1 MAMSVKPKNAMSPRH
16 ILSPQSRA
24 ALFDPPTDPA
34 AIVRYYTFSTEDLA
48 LIRERRR
55 AANRL
60 GFAVH
65 LAYLR
70 FPGRVIEVDETPP
83 PDILAFVATQLGD
96 DAKAFADYARR
107 QQTRRAHLG
116 ELQAYLGVR
125 FFRRDDIRAVIQ
137 VAVEQATGSDRGD
150 TIVSAILEY
159 LRERRILLP
168 AALALE
174 KIALASRALA
184 RKRAYKNLIEGLS
197 PETSAGLEAL
207 VVVGDDNDRTPLAW
221 LREWPEAPSQKNLT
235 SLVERLQLVRKLGVG
250 SDREKRIHRARY
262 AAIAREIAILVP
274 RDISRFDTLRRL
286 ATLVVFA
293 REIEAVLTDAT
304 LAMFDKMLGAVFR
317 RADYAH
323 KNNVVDRAKTLDV
336 SVRALLG
343 MAKAMLAAKEK
354 GEDQIAAVERS
365 LGWERLRT
373 LVSEAEAAVAD
384 TRPDNLGEVVERY
397 ASVRR
402 ISPVILGAFSFRSW
416 RDNDPLLAALD
427 VVRSLH
433 ASGAKKLP
441 PHPPT
446 SFLRPAWRKLVKT
459 DTGNDRRAYE
469 VAVMM
474 TLRERLQS
482 GDVWVEGS
490 RAFRAFDD
498 FLLPHDAFESRRK
511 AGELGLA
518 VPHPLED
525 WRNEKTTRLE
535 IRLREVD
542 ALAAAGELPEAS
554 LTEEGLSISPIRKS
568 ENEAADAIIRR
579 VYGMLPRLRITEL
592 FAEVHSWTGFADR
605 FVHLRTG
612 APPDDARALMTAV
625 LADATNLGLTRM
637 ARSAGAFSHSRLL
650 WIAEWHVRD
659 ETYRAAL
666 ACLVDAIHA
675 QPFTMIWGDG
685 DTSSSDGQFF
695 RAGGH
700 GEARADYN
708 AKYGSEPGV
717 KFYTH
722 VSDRYA
728 PFYSKVIAAN
738 ASEAAHIL
746 DGLMYH
752 ESSIDIREHYTDTAG
767 AVDHVFGL
775 CHLLGFRFAPRIRDL
790 ADRRLYIVGARMAYK
805 ALDPVIGGTI
815 DLRVIAENWEEIL
828 RLAASIKA
836 GTVAPSAILRRLA
849 AFPRQNA
856 LAKALKEI
864 GRLERTLFTLDWI
877 SDPALRRRANA
888 GLNKGEARNAL
899 ARAVFFHRLG
909 EIRDRTF
916 ENQRYRAS
924 GLNLA
929 VAAIILW
936 NTVYL
941 GRAVEKLRRHGEII
955 PDELLAHIAPLGW
968 EHIAFNGDYIWP
980 SESLG
985 NAFRPLRN
993 PRAEFLD
1000 AA

>member
-1 MAMSVKPKNAMSPRH
+1 MPSRH
-16 ILSPQSRA
+16 ILSPQSRV
-24 ALFDPPTDPA
+24 ALFDPPTDPG
-34 AIVRYYTFSTEDLA
+34 AIVRHYTFAPEDMA
-48 LIRERRR
+48 LIRKRRR
-55 AANRL
+55 PANRL
-60 GFAVH
+60 GFAVN

-70 FPGRVIEVDETPP
+70 FPGRVLRPDEIPP
-83 PDILAFVATQLGD
+83 ADMLTFIATQIGCD
-96 DAKAFADYARR
+96 STEFAGYARR
-107 QQTRRAHLG
+107 DETRWEHLG
-116 ELQAYLGVR
+116 ELQTYLDAR
-125 FFRRDDIRAVIQ
+125 AFRRDDKRAVVH
-137 VAVEQATGSDRGD
+137 VALDQATGSDRGD
-150 TIVSAILEY
+150 AIVSAMIEY

-168 AALALE
+168 AAVTLE
-174 KIALASRALA
+174 KIALAARALA
-184 RKRAYKNLIEGLS
+184 RKRAHKSLVEDLS
-197 PETSAGLEAL
+197 PQTIAGLEAL
-207 VVVGDDNDRTPLAW
+207 LVARDEERTPLAW
-221 LREWPEAPSQKNLT
+221 LREWPEAPRQRNLVEV
-235 SLVERLQLVRKLGVG
+235 VERLETIRKLGIG
-250 SDREKRIHRARY
+250 ADREKRIHRARY
-262 AAIAREIAILVP
+262 AAIARESAIVSAQHL
-274 RDISRFDTLRRL
+274 SRFDASRRL

-293 REIEAVLTDAT
+293 REMEAILTDAA
-304 LAMFDKMLGAVFR
+304 LAMFDKMLGSVFR
-317 RADYAH
+317 RADRAH
-323 KNNVVDRAKTLDV
+323 KDNVVDRAKTLDA
-336 SVRALLG
+336 SARALLG
-343 MAKAMLAAKEK
+343 MAKTMLAAKDK
-354 GEDQIAAVERS
+354 GEDQVAAVERS
-365 LGWERLRT
+365 LGWERLKS
-373 LVSEAEAAVAD
+373 LVAETEAAVAD
-384 TRPDNLGEVVERY
+384 SRPDNLGEVVERY

-402 ISPVILGAFSFRSW
+402 MSPVILGAFSFRSW
-416 RDNDPLLAALD
+416 KDNDSLLSALD
-427 VVRSLH
+427 VVRELH

-441 PHPPT
+441 AHPPM
-446 SFLRPAWRKLVKT
+446 SFLRPVWRKLVKT
-459 DTGNDRRAYE
+459 DAGTDRRAYE

-474 TLRERLQS
+474 ALRARLQS

-498 FLLPHDAFESRRK
+498 FLLPRDAFENRRK

-518 VPHPLED
+518 VSDRFED
-525 WRNEKTTRLE
+525 WRDEKTKRLE
-535 IRLREVD
+535 ARLREVD
-542 ALAAAGELPEAS
+542 ALAAAGDLPEAS

-568 ENEAADAIIRR
+568 ENEGADTVIRR
-579 VYGMLPRLRITEL
+579 LYAMLPRLRITEL
-592 FAEVHSWTGFADR
+592 FAEVHGWTGFADR
-605 FVHLRTG
+605 FAHLRTG

-637 ARSAGAFSHSRLL
+637 ARSAGDFSHSRLL
-650 WIAEWHVRD
+650 WVAEWHVRD
-659 ETYRAAL
+659 ETYQAAL

-675 QPFTMIWGDG
+675 QPFTKIWGDG

-738 ASEAAHIL
+738 ASEAAHVL
-746 DGLMYH
+746 DGLMHH
-752 ESSIDIREHYTDTAG
+752 ECSIDIREHYTDTAG
-767 AVDHVFGL
+767 AIDHVFGL

-790 ADRRLYIVGARMAYK
+790 ADRRLYVIGPRTIYK
-805 ALDPVIGGTI
+805 ALDPLIGGTI
-815 DLRVIAENWEEIL
+815 DMRVIADNWDEIL

-849 AFPRQNA
+849 AYPRQNA
-856 LAKALKEI
+856 LAKALREI

-877 SDPALRRRANA
+877 SDPALRRRTNA

-941 GRAVEKLRRHGEII
+941 GRAVDELRSQGEVI
-955 PDELLAHIAPLGW
+955 PDDLLAHVAPLGW
-968 EHIAFNGDYIWP
+968 EHIAFNGDYVWP
-980 SESLG
+980 SESLAT
-985 NAFRPLRN
+985 AFRPLRN